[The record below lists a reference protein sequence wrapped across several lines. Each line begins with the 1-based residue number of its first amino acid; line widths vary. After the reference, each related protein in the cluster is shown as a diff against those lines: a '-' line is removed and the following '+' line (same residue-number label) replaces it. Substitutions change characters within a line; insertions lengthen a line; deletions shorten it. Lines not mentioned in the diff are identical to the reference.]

1 MGKTE
6 QLALEEI
13 DPKLWHGHDVI
24 VPTDQG
30 YRGFCACGWVSRER
44 STRRKARGEVVSH
57 LARTPAGRRIVA
69 TLRKP

>member
-1 MGKTE
+1 MTRTQ
-6 QLALEEI
+6 QLAIEEL

-24 VPTDQG
+24 VPTETG

-44 STRRKARGEVVSH
+44 TTKRGARGEVTSH

-69 TLRKP
+69 SLRKH